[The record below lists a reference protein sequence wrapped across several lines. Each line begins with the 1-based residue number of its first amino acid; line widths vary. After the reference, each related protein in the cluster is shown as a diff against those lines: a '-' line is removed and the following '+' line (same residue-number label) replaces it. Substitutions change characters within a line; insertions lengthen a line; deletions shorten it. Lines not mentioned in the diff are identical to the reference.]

1 MSLPPITIPLLDPA
15 GPIDPD
21 NDLLL
26 IRQGLNDR
34 KIPAGS
40 LQQVRLT
47 GLQMLPSQLVA
58 SDVLLIGR
66 DNGSGYDN
74 YIMPPQYL
82 GFLNG
87 TNCWFYQASAPLGW
101 TVIPNVGDRLLAISD
116 ISTQVSPPPAK
127 YNAVFAP
134 NLTGDWLQ
142 KNAVL
147 NITQIP
153 AHSHVIKVWK
163 SDQEGNLSPKIGSTN
178 RTTGNNQNTGN
189 TGGIGSTNTASSE
202 PAGATQGHNHGN
214 EWRPLAAVGI
224 LCTKNKQIGQ

>member
-47 GLQMLPSQLVA
+47 GLQMLPGQLVA

-82 GFLNG
+82 GFLNN
-87 TNCWFYQASAPLGW
+87 TATWFWMPNAPLGW
-101 TVIPNVGDRLLAISD
+101 TVIPGSGDKVLGTAL
-116 ISTQVSPPPAK
+116 PGG
-127 YNAVFAP
+127 AVYQYTTP
-134 NLTGDWLQ
+134 GYQGDWQ
-142 KNAVL
+142 QQNATL
-147 NITQIP
+147 TIDQIP
-153 AHSHVIKVWK
+153 AHSHVVKVWK

-178 RTTGNNQNTGN
+178 KTTGNNQNTGK
-189 TGGIGSTNTASSE
+189 TGGAGSTITASTD
-202 PAGATQGHNHGN
+202 PAGATNGHNHGLQ
-214 EWRPLAAVGI
+214 WRPAAAVGL
-224 LCTKNKQIGQ
+224 LCIKDKLVGQ